1 MQQDFHQFLL
11 AGSIILCGLVSSR
24 PVLAQQVI
32 QDNTLPVPT
41 AVDAANNIT
50 GGTPSGANLFHSFTE
65 FSIPSGGIATF
76 VNDDL
81 SIQNVI
87 ARVTGSSVSTI
98 DGTIASGGIS
108 PNFSLFLINPNGI
121 IFGQNASLSL
131 GGSFIGSTASA
142 IRFADGTQF
151 SATSPAA
158 PILTSSIPS
167 SLVFSGSAAP
177 IINRSQDNTV
187 QNSVGSP
194 AGLRVPNGQTLALVG
209 GDLILEQ
216 GNLTADGGRIELG
229 SVAGT
234 GEVSLTSIANS
245 NWQLGYAGIQTPNA
259 AGNLFGSIQLS
270 QGSLVDA
277 SDHNSLTGAGAINVQ
292 ANSLTV
298 ESSAIF
304 STTFGAEPGKE
315 LTVNAST
322 IQLKG
327 LADIGVG
334 GLFTQTAGTGA
345 AGNAV
350 VNTKQLTVQE
360 GAQIATS
367 AYDGNGNSGNLLVNA
382 SEFIKLSDPNSGL
395 FTNVLAPATGNGGS
409 LTITTA
415 KLQIDRQ
422 AQINAS
428 TQSTGNAGNVNIRA
442 TDSIVITGI
451 MPKDEFTGIYAQAE
465 KGATGAPGTL
475 TIATNKL
482 VLQNG
487 AFVSVG
493 SASSYPGTIN
503 ITASQIQIR
512 GGSIIS
518 ADAIGQGTGG
528 NINITTDTIVGID
541 DGDIGAGSDF
551 NRGGKVTINA
561 RGIFGLQERRTY
573 TPENDIRVDSSLGI
587 QLDGQVI
594 LNTPDIDPLRGLVDQ
609 PKLAE
614 NNKVAQGCEAQGG
627 QASKSNSFVN
637 TGTGGLPA
645 TPSAPFSSIAV
656 WEDMRSHSSSP
667 ASNIA
672 ASGVIPSKTNPQN
685 PIVEAQGW
693 VLKPGSKDTVILTV
707 NAPQVTPDTVSQTTF
722 CHGNRS

>member
-1 MQQDFHQFLL
+1 MGNPTPVFVQP
-11 AGSIILCGLVSSR
+11 GL
-24 PVLAQQVI
+24 QV
-32 QDNTLPVPT
+32 
-41 AVDAANNIT
+41 AN
-50 GGTPSGANLFHSFTE
+50 GK
-65 FSIPSGGIATF
+65 
-76 VNDDL
+76 
-81 SIQNVI
+81 
-87 ARVTGSSVSTI
+87 
-98 DGTIASGGIS
+98 
-108 PNFSLFLINPNGI
+108 
-121 IFGQNASLSL
+121 
-131 GGSFIGSTASA
+131 
-142 IRFADGTQF
+142 
-151 SATSPAA
+151 
-158 PILTSSIPS
+158 
-167 SLVFSGSAAP
+167 
-177 IINRSQDNTV
+177 
-187 QNSVGSP
+187 
-194 AGLRVPNGQTLALVG
+194 TLALVG
-209 GDLILEQ
+209 GDITLAN
-216 GNLTADGGRIELG
+216 GNLAADGGRIELG

-234 GEVSLTSIANS
+234 GSVGLSQVTTGWALDYS
-245 NWQLGYAGIQTPNA
+245 GIQTPNA
-259 AGNLFGSIQLS
+259 AGSLFGSIQLS

-277 SDHNSLTGAGAINVQ
+277 SDFNSLTGAGAINIQ

-298 ESSAIF
+298 ENSAII
-304 STTFGAEPGKE
+304 STTFGAQSGSD

-334 GLFTQTAGTGA
+334 GLFTETAGTGA

-360 GAQIATS
+360 GAQIGTF
-367 AYDGNGNSGNLLVNA
+367 AYGGNGNSGNLLVNA
-382 SEFIKLSDPNSGL
+382 SEFIKLSDPKSGL
-395 FTNVLAPATGNGGS
+395 FTNVSTMFGSPTGNAGS

-428 TQSTGNAGNVNIRA
+428 TQSIGNAGNVNIRA

-451 MPKDEFTGIYAQAE
+451 MPKDEFTGIYAQSE

-518 ADAIGQGTGG
+518 ADAIGRGTGG

-561 RGIFGLQERRTY
+561 RGIFGLKERRTY

-594 LNTPDIDPLRGLVDQ
+594 LNTPDIDPLRGLVEQ

-672 ASGVIPSKTNPQN
+672 ASGVIPSQTNPQN